1 MHRRVSTSE
10 SILHYAIDFEE
21 VGLASR
27 DIGIHTTTMGD
38 PSQELSADDID
49 LNDPPFPLTAIDREI
64 LATKDEDY
72 HRTTWEDLKHIIGTN
87 AQTSHLIQRPNP
99 SHPTETNTLEQ
110 LKRLPSDLRRYLAWS
125 HNIKRSYG
133 SITAYV
139 IQQRLHWKPLTT
151 TPPTFSH
158 YSPVPFSDPRDY
170 VVLLNDWPYGFE
182 PGITHLLVWS
192 RTPIAT
198 DQERGDVTKASRKVI
213 EEFVERYFIEELVGA
228 GQSRE
233 DAKERVL
240 WFKNWV
246 SLQSVRGVDHVHI
259 LVRDAPKALLEEWTR
274 RHDL

>member
-1 MHRRVSTSE
+1 
-10 SILHYAIDFEE
+10 
-21 VGLASR
+21 
-27 DIGIHTTTMGD
+27 MGE
-38 PSQELSADDID
+38 PSHELSADDID

-72 HRTTWEDLKHIIGTN
+72 HRTTWEDLKHII
-87 AQTSHLIQRPNP
+87 
-99 SHPTETNTLEQ
+99 ETNTLEQ

-125 HNIKRSYG
+125 HNIKRTYG

-139 IQQRLHWKPLTT
+139 IQERLHWKPLTS

-158 YSPVPFSDPRDY
+158 HSPVPFSDPRDY

-192 RTPIAT
+192 KTPIAT
-198 DQERGDVTKASRKVI
+198 DQERGDVTEASRKII
-213 EEFVERYFIEELVGA
+213 EDFVERYFVEELVGA
-228 GQSRE
+228 GQSRK

-259 LVRDAPKALLEEWTR
+259 LVRDAPEAILEKWTR